1 MIVVLLSLY
10 CLPKY
15 VCELRL
21 WEDQAFLCFCSH
33 QAFSVR
39 WLHIS
44 TVTFQPGF
52 PVSSCIKNL
61 HFSIFVLGLVSKA
74 PVANIVLSCLALYE
88 HMKIQPLPPVAYSV
102 LAPHNTYPQHQALLT
117 LFPGMDMYK
126 MNIIWK
132 QWNILPRP
140 PNMCLLLIT
149 LVHYSSTSKQNEW
162 PRFRSLC
169 IPPPLFPTH
178 YALRP

>member
-1 MIVVLLSLY
+1 MFGVIWTH
-10 CLPKY
+10 
-15 VCELRL
+15 ENT
-21 WEDQAFLCFCSH
+21 A
-33 QAFSVR
+33 
-39 WLHIS
+39 
-44 TVTFQPGF
+44 
-52 PVSSCIKNL
+52 SS
-61 HFSIFVLGLVSKA
+61 
-74 PVANIVLSCLALYE
+74 PSCLQCASTTQ
-88 HMKIQPLPPVAYSV
+88 HILP
-102 LAPHNTYPQHQALLT
+102 HQALLT

-178 YALRP
+178 YSLRPWSMDICFIPLCKSPCVLQNRTEQNNTDSHIFSHCGLGFVCLSSASLPAGISQQSASYIRLGSALPGGFLSPVPWVVQI